1 MTEKCANCLKDNE
14 EGSANIAFAVGGGI
28 QEVAFSMKHV
38 PGRAGSYEDAGR
50 GYRMF
55 IPAALP
61 PDPPLELNGDTI
73 NLLSEAD
80 IALGRLDGVAEFA
93 PNPNLFLTMYVRKEA
108 VMSSQIEGTQATLLD
123 VLKFEA
129 ERGEGDTQAE
139 IGEVVSYVAAINYG
153 LSRLAQLPLSLRLI
167 KETHARLMQDSRGS
181 ARDPGEFRRIQNWIG
196 SGADITK
203 ASFVPPPPNVM
214 LRALYDL
221 EKFMQSDV
229 PMPVLVRGALV
240 HYQFETVHPFLD
252 GNGRL
257 GRLLVTLVLCEKGAL
272 KKPMLYLSYYLKRY
286 RSEYYERLMAVRDA
300 GDFEGWIRFFL
311 QAVIDTANH
320 ATNIARQIVG
330 LNAAHRRRV
339 ASEFARSPQAP
350 ALLEWLYDNP
360 ITSIRKAAEALGVS
374 TPTATKLVRSFEDL
388 GILVE
393 TTGGMRGKLYAYRDY
408 LSILCDDDAA
418 FEASTAVDQALS
430 TRLRGHA

>member
-1 MTEKCANCLKDNE
+1 
-14 EGSANIAFAVGGGI
+14 
-28 QEVAFSMKHV
+28 
-38 PGRAGSYEDAGR
+38 
-50 GYRMF
+50 
-55 IPAALP
+55 
-61 PDPPLELNGDTI
+61 
-73 NLLSEAD
+73 
-80 IALGRLDGVAEFA
+80 
-93 PNPNLFLTMYVRKEA
+93 
-108 VMSSQIEGTQATLLD
+108 
-123 VLKFEA
+123 
-129 ERGEGDTQAE
+129 
-139 IGEVVSYVAAINYG
+139 
-153 LSRLAQLPLSLRLI
+153 
-167 KETHARLMQDSRGS
+167 
-181 ARDPGEFRRIQNWIG
+181 
-196 SGADITK
+196 
-203 ASFVPPPPNVM
+203 M

-286 RSEYYERLMAVRDA
+286 RSEYYERLMAVRNA

-330 LNAAHRRRV
+330 LSAAHRRCIAGV
-339 ASEFARSPQAP
+339 FARSPQAP
-350 ALLEWLYDNP
+350 ALLEWLHDHP

-408 LSILCDDDAA
+408 LSVLCDDDAA

-430 TRLRGHA
+430 TRLRGHV